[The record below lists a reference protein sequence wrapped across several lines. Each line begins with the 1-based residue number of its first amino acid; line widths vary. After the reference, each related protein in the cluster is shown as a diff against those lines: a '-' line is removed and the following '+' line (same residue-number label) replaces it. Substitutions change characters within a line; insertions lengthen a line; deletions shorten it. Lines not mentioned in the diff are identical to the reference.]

1 MRRVAL
7 LIALVAAIGGMAA
20 CGGDDDDA
28 AADATTT
35 TTTTKPTAPVCD
47 VVGDTDAKPTSTLDV
62 TLAEYTIKYEGDSA
76 AAGIVSFVVR
86 NEGNV
91 EHEIAIEN
99 SAGKLIGEIEPFAA
113 GSTCVGAYELAA
125 GSYTLLCEIVDEDG
139 MSHAEHGMKAQLTV
153 K

>member
-7 LIALVAAIGGMAA
+7 LITLVAAIGGVAA

-35 TTTTKPTAPVCD
+35 TKPAAPVCD
-47 VVGDTDAKPTSTLDV
+47 VVGDTDARPTSSLDV
-62 TLAEYTIKYEGDSA
+62 TLAEYSIAYEGDSA
-76 AAGIVSFVVR
+76 AAGIVSFVVH

-125 GSYTLLCEIVDEDG
+125 GSYTLVCEIVDEDG
-139 MSHAEHGMKAQLTV
+139 MSHAEHGMRAQLTV